1 MVVNVLTVNMN
12 DNKADRQLLLAAQ
25 HHQRG
30 WRVKT
35 QIASLGRDHNS
46 ESELLFLLNACWFVW
61 FFFFLLHRPAFWIL
75 GPRAGIEPV
84 VPAVELWSLN
94 HWTTR
99 EVLHVAFE
107 LPRSWKIIKLNQH
120 K

>member
-12 DNKADRQLLLAAQ
+12 DNKADQQLLLAAQ

-46 ESELLFLLNACWFVW
+46 ESELLFLPNAYWFVW
-61 FFFFLLHRPAFWIL
+61 FFFFFASLLSFLDLSSPSRYRTHAPCSRT
-75 GPRAGIEPV
+75 
-84 VPAVELWSLN
+84 VES
-94 HWTTR
+94 
-99 EVLHVAFE
+99 
-107 LPRSWKIIKLNQH
+107 
-120 K
+120 

>member
-12 DNKADRQLLLAAQ
+12 DNKADQQLLLAAQ

-46 ESELLFLLNACWFVW
+46 ESELLFLLNAYWFVW
-61 FFFFLLHRPAFWIL
+61 FFFFFASLLSFLDLSSPSRYRTHAPCSRT
-75 GPRAGIEPV
+75 
-84 VPAVELWSLN
+84 VES
-94 HWTTR
+94 
-99 EVLHVAFE
+99 
-107 LPRSWKIIKLNQH
+107 
-120 K
+120 

>member
-12 DNKADRQLLLAAQ
+12 DNKADQQLLLAAQ

-46 ESELLFLLNACWFVW
+46 ESELLFLPNAYWFFW
-61 FFFFLLHRPAFWIL
+61 FFFFFLLHCSAFWIL
-75 GPRAGIEPV
+75 VPRAGIEPML
-84 VPAVELWSLN
+84 PAVELWSLN
-94 HWTTR
+94 H
-99 EVLHVAFE
+99 
-107 LPRSWKIIKLNQH
+107 
-120 K
+120 

>member
-12 DNKADRQLLLAAQ
+12 DNKADQQLLLAAQ

-46 ESELLFLLNACWFVW
+46 ESELLFLPNAYWFVW
-61 FFFFLLHRPAFWIL
+61 FVFFFLLHCSAFWIL
-75 GPRAGIEPV
+75 VPRAGIEPML
-84 VPAVELWSLN
+84 PAVELWILN
-94 HWTTR
+94 H
-99 EVLHVAFE
+99 
-107 LPRSWKIIKLNQH
+107 
-120 K
+120 